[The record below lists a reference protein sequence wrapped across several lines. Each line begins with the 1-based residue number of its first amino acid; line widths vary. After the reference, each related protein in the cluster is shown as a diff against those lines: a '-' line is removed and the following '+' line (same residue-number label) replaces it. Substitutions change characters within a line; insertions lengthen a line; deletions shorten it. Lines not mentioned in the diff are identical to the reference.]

1 MHLELP
7 AALLSEGG
15 EAVGEGAVG
24 RVPLLHPR
32 AVCAHN
38 QSFRFS
44 RRTLRCDRAPVF
56 QKNDGYGLMNM
67 MNVMNDE
74 CDVGLRGSLCVP
86 PGVEQHVLVRNLL
99 GQRVLVHRAQRI
111 LTTP

>member
-1 MHLELP
+1 MLRGNR
-7 AALLSEGG
+7 AA
-15 EAVGEGAVG
+15 
-24 RVPLLHPR
+24 
-32 AVCAHN
+32 
-38 QSFRFS
+38 
-44 RRTLRCDRAPVF
+44 VF
-56 QKNDGYGLMNM
+56 QKNDGYGL

-74 CDVGLRGSLCVP
+74 CDVGLRGALCVP